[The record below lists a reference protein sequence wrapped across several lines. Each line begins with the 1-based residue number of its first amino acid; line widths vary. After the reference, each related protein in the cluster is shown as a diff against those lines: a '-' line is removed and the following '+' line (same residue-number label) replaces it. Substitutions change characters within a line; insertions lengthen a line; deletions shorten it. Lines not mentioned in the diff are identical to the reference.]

1 MSAESY
7 ADASWVRI
15 HEGELHLGAGFLVT
29 RGFVLTALHV
39 VSGASGDDARLN
51 LHLPDGK
58 RVPGR
63 LCDRIEDSDLALIAV
78 LDAHAYDLPPAP
90 PTDRPRPDVAWLGNY
105 RPPDTKT
112 ALSGQVTHAPITHRS
127 DAHGE
132 FTGLQMTVA
141 QLVHDFAGYSGSP
154 VHAVPAGAGPG
165 ERPVVGILME
175 QELSR
180 ADGSRDTNVVFA
192 ASVLH
197 AAERF
202 PYFDVGHLR
211 DVVAGKPM
219 VLPGPRPPAEP
230 RRDPPAVDVEGYL
243 KRVRQLLDDGLITPE
258 EAARSR
264 DRALRALD
272 DQLLGRASGD

>member
-1 MSAESY
+1 MNAESY
-7 ADASWVRI
+7 ADAYWVRI
-15 HEGELHLGAGFLVT
+15 QEGESHLGAGFLLT

-39 VSGASGDDARLN
+39 VSGASGDDVRLE
-51 LHLPDGK
+51 LHLPGGQ

-63 LCDRIEDSDLALIAV
+63 LCDWIEESDLALVAV
-78 LDAHAYDLPPAP
+78 LGAHAYDLPLAP
-90 PTDRPRPDVAWLGNY
+90 PTDRPRPDVAWLGTY

-112 ALSGQVTHAPITHRS
+112 ALSGRVTHAPIIHRS

-132 FTGLQMTVA
+132 FTGLQMTVD

-154 VHAVPAGAGPG
+154 VHAVPAGAEPG

-192 ASVLH
+192 ASVQH
-197 AAERF
+197 AAQRF
-202 PYFDVGHLR
+202 PHFDIGHLR
-211 DVVAGKPM
+211 EVAAGKPM
-219 VLPGPRPPAEP
+219 LVPGSRPSAEP
-230 RRDPPAVDVEGYL
+230 RPDPPTVDVDGYL
-243 KRVRQLLDDGLITPE
+243 KKVRQLLEDGLITPE

-264 DRALRALD
+264 ERASRALD
-272 DQLLGRASGD
+272 AQWLDGASGD